1 MLLRDLVVVALDDLV
16 VGLLQVV
23 VGAVLLGV
31 LVAAWWILFAPDSM
45 MEYSL
50 KVILGV
56 VAGLLA
62 TGSYLF
68 NLRKTLF
75 PQDLPPPVSEDQ

>member
-1 MLLRDLVVVALDDLV
+1 MNTKTEQQIAVLSTVRRWIFLRAF
-16 VGLLQVV
+16 
-23 VGAVLLGV
+23 LLGV

-68 NLRKTLF
+68 NLRKTL
-75 PQDLPPPVSEDQ
+75 

>member
-1 MLLRDLVVVALDDLV
+1 MNTKTEQQIAVLSTVRRWIFLRAF
-16 VGLLQVV
+16 
-23 VGAVLLGV
+23 LLGV

-50 KVILGV
+50 KVTLGV

-75 PQDLPPPVSEDQ
+75 PQDVPPPVSEDQ

>member
-1 MLLRDLVVVALDDLV
+1 MNADTEQQTARLSTVRRWIFLRAF
-16 VGLLQVV
+16 
-23 VGAVLLGV
+23 LLGV
-31 LVAAWWILFAPDSM
+31 LVAAWWIFFAPDSM

-68 NLRKTLF
+68 NLRQTLF
-75 PQDLPPPVSEDQ
+75 PKDDPPQVSEEK

>member
-1 MLLRDLVVVALDDLV
+1 MNTKTEQQIAVLSTVRRWIFLRAF
-16 VGLLQVV
+16 
-23 VGAVLLGV
+23 LLGV
-31 LVAAWWILFAPDSM
+31 LVAAWWILFAPGSM

-50 KVILGV
+50 KVNLGV

-75 PQDLPPPVSEDQ
+75 PQAVPPPVSEDQ

>member
-1 MLLRDLVVVALDDLV
+1 MNTKTE
-16 VGLLQVV
+16 QQI
-23 VGAVLLGV
+23 AVLSTVRRWIYLRAFLIGV

-75 PQDLPPPVSEDQ
+75 PQDVPPPVAEDR